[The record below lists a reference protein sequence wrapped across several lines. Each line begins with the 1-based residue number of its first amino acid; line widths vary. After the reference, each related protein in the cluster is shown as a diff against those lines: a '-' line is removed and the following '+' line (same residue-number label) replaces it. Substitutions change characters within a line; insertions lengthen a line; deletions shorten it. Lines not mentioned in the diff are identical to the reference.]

1 MTLVYSLFILLA
13 AIFMML
19 FHLFRL
25 IRYKA
30 YANNENRIAA
40 GMLSV
45 TVLLLLLDIA
55 LGGESSL
62 RMTMDVAFLLL
73 PFMMLASTLWKP
85 EHIKIVCLVS
95 VAGQIVLMA
104 YYMLCLAG
112 IARLYPMH
120 VSAVVLSVSCIAYTI
135 TIAFG
140 VYMRVRDIRMIVK
153 YGNALQILSLNV
165 ELVYAVFINV
175 VPVLILMDLY
185 PDQSPGMFHCVAFI
199 LLISHLTAS
208 SIRIATESYFVLMR
222 DHERK
227 IMESMK
233 ITQADS
239 DNAGINEVYRHV
251 YERVLEYFESNRPFL
266 DSNLTI
272 NDIVKVVFSN
282 KVYISRAISRYTG
295 KNFCQFVNCYRIA
308 YSVKC
313 FRENMDLK
321 ITELANMSGFNSV
334 VSYNMAFRLFM
345 NENPSEWCR
354 KERAKSKIKKK

>member
-1 MTLVYSLFILLA
+1 MAIVFSLFILLA
-13 AIFMML
+13 SLVMML
-19 FHLFRL
+19 FHLLRL

-40 GMLSV
+40 GMLFV
-45 TVLLLLLDIA
+45 TLSLLSFDLA
-55 LGGESSL
+55 LGADASL
-62 RMTMDVAFLLL
+62 RMILDMSFLIL

-85 EHIKIVCLVS
+85 EHIKIACIVS
-95 VAGQIVLMA
+95 VSAQIVLMA
-104 YYMLCLAG
+104 YYVLCLAG
-112 IARLYPMH
+112 VLELLPIY
-120 VSAVVLSVSCIAYTI
+120 VSAAAVSVLCVVD
-135 TIAFG
+135 TIAIATG

-175 VPVLILMDLY
+175 VPVLILLDLY
-185 PDQSPGMFHCVAFI
+185 PDGEPGLLHCVAFL
-199 LLISHLTAS
+199 LLIFHLAAS
-208 SIRIATESYFVLMR
+208 SIRIATESYFVIMR

-233 ITQADS
+233 ITQSDS
-239 DNAGINEVYRHV
+239 DNAGINEVYRQV
-251 YERVLEYFESNRPFL
+251 YERLLEYFECNQPFL

-272 NDIVKVVFSN
+272 NDVVKVVFSN
-282 KVYISRAISRYTG
+282 KVYISRAISKYTG

-308 YSVKC
+308 YAVKC
-313 FRENMDLK
+313 FHENMDLK
-321 ITELANMSGFNSV
+321 ITELAQMSGFNSV

-354 KERAKSKIKKK
+354 KERAKSHINKK

>member
-13 AIFMML
+13 SIFMML

-25 IRYKA
+25 IRYKT
-30 YANNENRIAA
+30 YANNENRMAA

-45 TVLLLLLDIA
+45 TVLLLFLDIA
-55 LGGESSL
+55 LGGEFSL
-62 RMTMDVAFLLL
+62 RMTMDVSFLLL

-85 EHIKIVCLVS
+85 EHIKIACVVS
-95 VAGQIVLMA
+95 VAGQIVLIA
-104 YYMLCLAG
+104 YYVLCHAG
-112 IARLYPMH
+112 IVRLYPVC
-120 VSAVVLSVSCIAYTI
+120 VSAVVLSVLCIAD
-135 TIAFG
+135 TIAIVFG

-175 VPVLILMDLY
+175 VAVLILLDIH
-185 PDQSPGMFHCVAFI
+185 SGTHPGILHCVAVM
-199 LLISHLTAS
+199 LLMTHLAAS

-233 ITQADS
+233 ITQSDS

-321 ITELANMSGFNSV
+321 ITELAMMSGFNSV

-354 KERAKSKIKKK
+354 KERAKSQIKKK

>member
-1 MTLVYSLFILLA
+1 MALVFPLFIFLA
-13 AIFMML
+13 TFAMMV
-19 FHLFRL
+19 FHLSRL
-25 IRYKA
+25 VRYKA

-40 GMLSV
+40 GMLLV
-45 TVLLLLLDIA
+45 TLTLVLFDFA
-55 LGGESSL
+55 LGGEASL
-62 RMTMDVAFLLL
+62 RMTLDVSFLLL

-85 EHIKIVCLVS
+85 VHIKIVCIVS
-95 VAGQIVLMA
+95 VGIQLILIV
-104 YYMLCLAG
+104 YYVLCMTG
-112 IARLYPMH
+112 VVEMYPEY
-120 VSAVVLSVSCIAYTI
+120 VPAALSVLYFVNTI
-135 TIAFG
+135 VIVVG

-175 VPVLILMDLY
+175 VPVLILLDLY
-185 PDQSPGMFHCVAFI
+185 PEGKLGILYCVALLLLMFHLA
-199 LLISHLTAS
+199 AS

-233 ITQADS
+233 ITQSDS
-239 DNAGINEVYRHV
+239 ENAGINEVYRQV
-251 YERVLEYFESNRPFL
+251 YERVLEYFECNQPFL

-272 NDIVKVVFSN
+272 NDVVKVVFSN
-282 KVYISRAISRYTG
+282 KVYISRAISKYTG

-308 YSVKC
+308 YAVKC
-313 FRENMDLK
+313 FRENVDLK
-321 ITELANMSGFNSV
+321 IMELAQMSGFNSV

-354 KERAKSKIKKK
+354 KERAKSQIKKK

>member
-1 MTLVYSLFILLA
+1 MTIVLSLFTFLA
-13 AIFMML
+13 SFAMML
-19 FHLFRL
+19 FHLSRL
-25 IRYKA
+25 VRYKA

-40 GMLSV
+40 GMLFV
-45 TVLLLLLDIA
+45 TLSLLSFDFA
-55 LGGESSL
+55 LGGETSL
-62 RMTMDVAFLLL
+62 RMTLDVSFLLL

-85 EHIKIVCLVS
+85 GHIKIACIVS
-95 VAGQIVLMA
+95 VVIQLVLIV
-104 YYMLCLAG
+104 YYVLCMIG
-112 IARLYPMH
+112 VVVLYPEYVPAAA
-120 VSAVVLSVSCIAYTI
+120 VSVLYFVN
-135 TIAFG
+135 TIAIAVG

-153 YGNALQILSLNV
+153 YGNVLQILSLNV
-165 ELVYAVFINV
+165 ELVYAVFINA
-175 VPVLILMDLY
+175 VPVLLLLDLY
-185 PDQSPGMFHCVAFI
+185 HDGKLGILYCVSLL
-199 LLISHLTAS
+199 LLIFHLVAS
-208 SIRIATESYFVLMR
+208 SIRIATESYFVLMQ

-233 ITQADS
+233 ITQSDS
-239 DNAGINEVYRHV
+239 ENAGINEAYRQV
-251 YERVLEYFESNRPFL
+251 YERVLEYFESNQPFL

-282 KVYISRAISRYTG
+282 KVYISRAISKYTG